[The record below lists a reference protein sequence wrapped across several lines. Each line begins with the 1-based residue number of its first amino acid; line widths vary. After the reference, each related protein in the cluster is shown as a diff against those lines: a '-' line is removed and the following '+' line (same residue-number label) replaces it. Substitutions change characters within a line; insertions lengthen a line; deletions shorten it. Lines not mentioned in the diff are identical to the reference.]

1 MIDKRHHFLMVARH
15 FARGG
20 YATDGAVDDGG
31 DGDQTPVGMSQDQI
45 DAAVSKLPGA
55 TISPTQPTMRDTLAS
70 AMLGE
75 KPTTPQRD
83 FVRGLLGSEGA
94 GKSSFGL
101 SDLLPVDPMS
111 AQENYQKGDYQNA
124 LLNLM
129 PMRGPAALENEA
141 SVLARSVMP
150 RPVIP
155 SSSNLSAPEQAVE
168 SKLANKIAKDP
179 TASMYEY
186 SRLKD
191 DNGQNLTANGRILN
205 TDTARELS
213 PDYSKDME
221 SKATL
226 SPAVHEPSSWLTKW
240 MYEQKLAQPPKANED
255 PMVLFTAGGAGA
267 GKSTALK
274 DVPAMSDLE
283 KSAQII
289 YDTNMNNYGS
299 SKKKIDQALD
309 AGKQVGIAYV
319 YRDPVDALVNGS
331 LPRAMRMGR
340 TVPLEQHLETHA
352 GSADTIRQLA
362 SEYAGNPNVSFRV
375 IDNSRGR
382 GNAALGSLETIDP
395 SRYTNGMDRLRSALE
410 KEYADG
416 KISESVYRGTL
427 GSNASASSAGTSSIP
442 AGHRSGGAV
451 KGDASRKQDGYSDI
465 RSGRQAKTTHKV
477 IASKHLSA
485 ATGRDLID
493 RALSVVPKYGSPLHD
508 AVTIAQQQT
517 RGRP

>member
-1 MIDKRHHFLMVARH
+1 MSYNRHHFLMVAKH
-15 FARGG
+15 FARKG
-20 YATDGAVDDGG
+20 YATDGAVG
-31 DGDQTPVGMSQDQI
+31 DDQTPINMSQADI
-45 DAAVSKLPGA
+45 DAAVAKLPGA
-55 TISPTQPTMRDTLAS
+55 TISPTEPTLRDIMAS
-70 AMLGE
+70 GMLGE
-75 KPTTPQRD
+75 QPTGPQRQ

-94 GKSSFGL
+94 GKSSFSL
-101 SDLLPVDPMS
+101 SDLLPVDPLS
-111 AQENYQKGDYQNA
+111 AQENYQKGDYKGA

-155 SSSNLSAPEQAVE
+155 TASNLTAPEQAIE
-168 SKLANKIAKDP
+168 SKLANKIADDP
-179 TASMYEY
+179 HASMHEY
-186 SRLKD
+186 SKLKD
-191 DNGQNLTANGRILN
+191 ENGQNLTANGRILN

-213 PDYSKDME
+213 SDYSKDME
-221 SKATL
+221 SRALL

-240 MYEQKLAQPPKANED
+240 MYEQKLAQPIKPTED

-267 GKSTALK
+267 GKSTALR

-283 KSAQII
+283 KNAQII
-289 YDTNMNNYGS
+289 YDTNMNNYNS
-299 SKKKIDQALD
+299 SKKKIDQAVD
-309 AGKQVGIAYV
+309 AGRQAVVAYV

-352 GSADTIRQLA
+352 GSADTIRRLA
-362 SEYAGNPNVSFRV
+362 ADYADNPNVEFRV

-410 KEYADG
+410 KAYEDG

-427 GSNASASSAGTSSIP
+427 GSNAARESAGGSIIP
-442 AGHRSGGAV
+442 ARYRSGGSV
-451 KGDASRKQDGYSDI
+451 KSNASKPQGRHPDV
-465 RSGRQAKTTHKV
+465 RLGRQAKAPHKV
-477 IASKHLSA
+477 TNPKIST
-485 ATGRDLID
+485 ATAGRDLID
-493 RALSVVPKYGSPLHD
+493 RALSVVPKSGSPLHE
-508 AVTIAQQQT
+508 AVTLAQQHT